1 MLDERKQRILRAIVD
16 DYISTAEPIGSR
28 TIAKK
33 YSLGISPA
41 TIRNEMADLE
51 TLGYIKHLHTSSGRI
66 PSSKGYR
73 FYVDDLLTLEQ
84 MSENEISLIN
94 NWYATK
100 VRSVEEIFRETSRII
115 SQLTKNVSLV
125 LAPQLTQT
133 AFQYLRFLP
142 LNEHQVIAVIMTDA
156 GFIDNKII
164 DIPSGVSFEDF
175 DNIASIF
182 NHYLKGKRLSDISMA
197 SIRKIRGE
205 TVKDKQERL
214 YLGGARELMEQPE
227 FHNIDKVKKLLSMF
241 EEKQLLYDILHAQK
255 DESLAVTIG
264 QENKYNDIKDCSIIS
279 ATYHLDG
286 KPIATLAV
294 LGPTRMDYGKIISL
308 LKFMNAN
315 LADIF
320 HRFHL

>member
-1 MLDERKQRILRAIVD
+1 
-16 DYISTAEPIGSR
+16 
-28 TIAKK
+28 
-33 YSLGISPA
+33 
-41 TIRNEMADLE
+41 
-51 TLGYIKHLHTSSGRI
+51 
-66 PSSKGYR
+66 
-73 FYVDDLLTLEQ
+73 

-100 VRSVEEIFRETSRII
+100 VRSVEEIFRETSRIT

-205 TVKDKQERL
+205 TVNSTVFNAIINIIDEALAKDKQERL

-227 FHNIDKVKKLLSMF
+227 FHNIDKSKKNYYLCLKKNNFYMIF
-241 EEKQLLYDILHAQK
+241 CMHKK
-255 DESLAVTIG
+255 DEKFS
-264 QENKYNDIKDCSIIS
+264 C
-279 ATYHLDG
+279 YHWSR
-286 KPIATLAV
+286 KQI
-294 LGPTRMDYGKIISL
+294 
-308 LKFMNAN
+308 
-315 LADIF
+315 
-320 HRFHL
+320 

>member
-1 MLDERKQRILRAIVD
+1 M
-16 DYISTAEPIGSR
+16 
-28 TIAKK
+28 
-33 YSLGISPA
+33 
-41 TIRNEMADLE
+41 
-51 TLGYIKHLHTSSGRI
+51 
-66 PSSKGYR
+66 
-73 FYVDDLLTLEQ
+73 
-84 MSENEISLIN
+84 
-94 NWYATK
+94 
-100 VRSVEEIFRETSRII
+100 
-115 SQLTKNVSLV
+115 TKNVSLV

-164 DIPSGVSFEDF
+164 DIPSGVSFKDF

-205 TVKDKQERL
+205 TVNSTVFNAIINIIDEALVKDKQERL